1 MHLTHHTREIFESS
15 RPFVVSDSRHCDCRS
30 LFPENSVNCVRQAPM
45 KPVSI
50 KEDAALVVCGRE
62 EREAWWV
69 YGCKKNVL
77 EALER
82 LGVSYVIF
90 GN

>member
-1 MHLTHHTREIFESS
+1 
-15 RPFVVSDSRHCDCRS
+15 
-30 LFPENSVNCVRQAPM
+30 M